1 MPSSRSPARI
11 LAVHPGAEQYGS
23 DRVFAEAVT
32 GMLAGGATVRVLL
45 PQQGPLADQL
55 RTAGADV
62 RVSDMLVLRKALMK
76 PSGWPTLLRLAR
88 ADVRGVRHQIAEHRA
103 ELVYVS
109 TITLPLWGLLARRR
123 SAVALHLHEAETAA
137 GTLVRR
143 ALAFPARAADVIVCN
158 SRFTRDSLL
167 QSEPTLAAR
176 TTVVLNPVAPPST
189 VLSPRPELSGA
200 LRIGYLGRLSPR
212 KGVDLLLRALP
223 ALIDHGL
230 DARLD
235 LIGAVFPG
243 YEWYERELRESASE
257 LGIAERVR
265 FLGFRSDIG
274 SSLADI
280 DVLVV
285 PSRLDEGFGNVAVEA
300 VLARRPVIVAA
311 RAGLREAIAGVPTAV
326 AIEPDDVPALVRA
339 LKRVATDWAAIVD
352 MTGDAAT
359 LVGDRHSPQTFH
371 AALGAA
377 LADARQRSVRRLAR
391 AEATGSPTRS

>member
-1 MPSSRSPARI
+1 MPSSRLPTRI

-23 DRVFAEAVT
+23 DRVFAEAIR
-32 GMLAGGATVRVLL
+32 GMLGSGAAVRVLL
-45 PQQGPLADQL
+45 PQDGPLSEEL
-55 RTAGADV
+55 RAAGADV
-62 RVSDMLVLRKALMK
+62 RVCDMLVLRKALMK

-88 ADVRGVRHQIAEHRA
+88 SDLRRVRREIAEQRA

-109 TITLPLWGLLARRR
+109 TITLPLWSLLARRR

-137 GTLVRR
+137 GALVRR
-143 ALAFPARAADVIVCN
+143 VLAFPARAADVIVCN
-158 SRFTRDSLL
+158 SRFTRDALL
-167 QSEPTLAAR
+167 QCEPALAIRAR
-176 TTVVLNPVAPPST
+176 VVLNPVPAPST
-189 VLSPRPELSGA
+189 VVPPRSELRGA

-223 ALIDHGL
+223 ALIDDGL

-235 LIGAVFPG
+235 LVGAVFPG
-243 YEWYERELRESASE
+243 YEWYERELRDSAAE
-257 LGIAERVR
+257 LGIAGRVR
-265 FLGFRSDIG
+265 FLGFRSDIA

-326 AIEPDDVPALVRA
+326 AIEPDDVTALVTA
-339 LKRVATDWAAIVD
+339 LKHVATDWTAIVD
-352 MTGDAAT
+352 NTVAAAE
-359 LVGDRHSPQTFH
+359 LAADRHSTQGFH

-377 LADARQRSVRRLAR
+377 LADAGERAARRFGRVAP
-391 AEATGSPTRS
+391 THSPASS